1 MNELIQP
8 EDSLLVEIKSLIDG
22 ARQRAAAAVNSEL
35 TLLYWQVGTQ
45 IRKNVLDGER
55 AEYGKQVVKALAD
68 QLTSA
73 YGKGWGLRQLRY
85 CIQMADAFP
94 DQEIVNALR
103 AQLSWPH
110 SLHGQERRARRVA
123 QLDKSNIRVAEYLTE
138 LSSREILQNRLHQS
152 IEIARQKLIGQQK

>member
-73 YGKGWGLRQLRY
+73 YGKGWGLRQL
-85 CIQMADAFP
+85 
-94 DQEIVNALR
+94 
-103 AQLSWPH
+103 
-110 SLHGQERRARRVA
+110 
-123 QLDKSNIRVAEYLTE
+123 
-138 LSSREILQNRLHQS
+138 
-152 IEIARQKLIGQQK
+152 